1 MSRPA
6 CTTVLNAAI
15 RAVLPL
21 TLLLMARPALAQES
35 EPPADPLD
43 NALVRVGPLGIN
55 PSILLSDVGRDEN
68 VFNDATTPK
77 SDFTFTL
84 TPKAEVLF
92 RPRLVHV
99 DFTEQTEYV
108 YYQTYASER
117 SVNESS
123 GVRADF
129 DLSRFQP
136 FVSVQGVTT
145 RDRLDQEVDV
155 RARHHQVTYLA
166 GVALKLATR
175 TRVSAD
181 VSRASLTFDTGSLF
195 RGFDLA
201 TAFDGHVETIEASV
215 GLDVTPFTSVSLAA
229 TRNQQRFTLAPDR
242 NSETTRIAPTV
253 TFSSLA
259 IISGSASVG
268 YSTFQPSSASVP
280 GWSGLSVVATLSTA
294 DLGRYRFDGTFTRDV
309 RYSYDLT
316 TPYYV
321 TAGGTINATILLVGP
336 FDAKLTATRQS
347 MQYRQEQT
355 AATAAGLGGTDTY
368 TDYGGGF
375 GYRIRDRLR
384 VGITVDWGQR
394 ASDIS
399 LDRTYHDHRIL
410 ASFTWGA
417 LQ

>member
-6 CTTVLNAAI
+6 CTTALKAAI
-15 RAVLPL
+15 HAVLPL
-21 TLLLMARPALAQES
+21 AFVLMARPALAQDS
-35 EPPADPLD
+35 EPPVDPLD
-43 NALVRVGPLGIN
+43 TALVRIGPLGIN

-68 VFNDATTPK
+68 VFNDATNPK

-92 RPRLVHV
+92 RPRLVHI

-108 YYQTYASER
+108 YYQTYAGER
-117 SVNESS
+117 SIDESS

-145 RDRLDQEVDV
+145 RDRLDQEVDI

-166 GVALKLATR
+166 GAALKLATR
-175 TRVSAD
+175 THISVD
-181 VSRASLTFDTGSLF
+181 VSRANLTFDSGSLF

-201 TAFDGHVETIEASV
+201 TAFDGHVEAIDASV
-215 GLDVTPFTSVSLAA
+215 GMDLTPFTSVSVAA
-229 TRNQQRFTLAPDR
+229 TRDEQRFTLAPDR
-242 NSETTRIAPTV
+242 NSDTTRIAPTI
-253 TFSSLA
+253 TFGSQA
-259 IISGSASVG
+259 IITGTASVG
-268 YSTFQPSSASVP
+268 VSRFQPSSASVP
-280 GWSGLSVVATLSTA
+280 GWSGLTAVATLSTA
-294 DLGRYRFDGTFTRDV
+294 DIGRYQFNGSLTRDV

-316 TPYYV
+316 TPYYL
-321 TAGGTINATILLVGP
+321 TTGGTINATVLLVGP
-336 FDAKLTATRQS
+336 FDAKLTASRQS
-347 MQYRQEQT
+347 MQYRQEQA

-375 GYRIRDRLR
+375 GYRVRDRLR
-384 VGITVDWGQR
+384 LGVSADWSQR

-417 LQ
+417 QQ